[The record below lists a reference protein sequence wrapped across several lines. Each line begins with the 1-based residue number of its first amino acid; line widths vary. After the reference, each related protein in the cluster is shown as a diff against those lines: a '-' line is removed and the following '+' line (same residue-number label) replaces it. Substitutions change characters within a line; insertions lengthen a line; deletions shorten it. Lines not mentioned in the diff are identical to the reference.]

1 MAHVIRTAL
10 RFRVFLRSASSFYAV
25 FLKCWGV
32 GGFLEQGGGP
42 RTNRGGTTPTQ

>member
-10 RFRVFLRSASSFYAV
+10 RFRVFWVWPVAFVAV

-32 GGFLEQGGGP
+32 DYPYPVAVLK
-42 RTNRGGTTPTQ
+42 RLNIRD